1 MAADRLSPWLQDI
14 PGVAAHRGG
23 RAVGPENT
31 IYGILEGLG
40 AGATHLEVDVRGTAD
55 GHAVCIHDANAQRT
69 CREDAEI
76 ADLSLDEVKSLDPCA
91 QWSDLAGIATGDT
104 DPPQGMRPRHFQVP
118 ELREV
123 LETFTGVP
131 TILDVKDT
139 APVDAVVE
147 SIEEGWQR
155 PGDLLLGGF
164 DDDKLAA
171 LSAELDEVPCT
182 TGYEGAKAFLT
193 GEPVD
198 ADAIVVPPTHEGVDL
213 VEEEAIELAHEQ
225 DAAFWVWTINEAD
238 RARALFDRGVDGII
252 TDQPDKL
259 ARERARWM

>member
-1 MAADRLSPWLQDI
+1 MAPDSADPWLQDI

-23 RAVGPENT
+23 RNLGPENT

-55 GHAVCIHDANAQRT
+55 GHAVCHHDANAERT

-76 ADLSLDEVKSLDPCA
+76 AELDLAEVRRLDPCA
-91 QWSDLAGIATGDT
+91 QWSDLAGIATGEK
-104 DPPQGMRPRHFQVP
+104 DPPRGMRPRHFRIP
-118 ELREV
+118 ELADV

-131 TILDVKDT
+131 TILDIKDT

-147 SIEEGWQR
+147 AVEAGWQR
-155 PGDLLLGGF
+155 PEDLLLGGF
-164 DDDKLAA
+164 DDDKLEAVA
-171 LSAELDEVPCT
+171 AELDDVPRT
-182 TGYEGAKAFLT
+182 TGRESAEAFFM

-198 ADAIVVPPTHEGVDL
+198 ADAVVIPPEHEGVQL
-213 VEEEAIELAHEQ
+213 VEPEAVEMAHDQ
-225 DAAFWVWTINEAD
+225 GIAFWVWTINEAQQ
-238 RARALFDRGVDGII
+238 ARELFELGVDGVI

-259 ARERARWM
+259 VRERARWM